1 MKNTVTTYTPRPH
14 TRLGSYRKEAHGLHK
29 QYTLIDL
36 NPERRHISPNGVPQY
51 PSVGI
56 VRIYWPAQTAYAC
69 VWLSF
74 ADSYTIGK
82 GKAGGCGYC
91 KESAAIDEALRSA
104 GVQLEHSIHGV
115 GESAIWGALV
125 AIAEYAGLTNYTI
138 TVSHA

>member
-1 MKNTVTTYTPRPH
+1 MKNTVLAYTPRPH
-14 TRLGSYRKEAHGLHK
+14 TRLGSYRKEGYGLHK

-36 NPERRHISPNGVPQY
+36 NPERRHITPNGVPQY

-56 VRIYWPAQTAYAC
+56 VRVYWPAQTAYAC

-125 AIAEYAGLTNYTI
+125 AIAEHGKLDNYTI

>member
-1 MKNTVTTYTPRPH
+1 MKNTITNYTPRPH
-14 TRLGSYRKEAHGLHK
+14 TNLGSYRKEGHGLHK

-36 NPERRHISPNGVPQY
+36 NPERVHITPNGIPQY

-56 VRIYWPAQTAYAC
+56 VRVYWPAQTAYAC

-82 GKAGGCGYC
+82 GKAGGYGYC
-91 KESAAIDEALRSA
+91 KESGAIDNALSSA
-104 GVQLEHSIHGV
+104 GIQLEHSIHGV
-115 GESAIWGALV
+115 GESAIWGALA
-125 AIAEYAGLTNYTI
+125 AIAEFAKLSAWTV